1 MKNNNDQNQKKAAND
16 FLSRIAAP
24 GVLRGKTQK
33 KETVEIEQKEILTEQ
48 ASVITKPLEESI
60 DTVQMDTS
68 DLALSSARQDSSST
82 TKKKSAKNQIKKKKP
97 SELKQL
103 STTRIDTEL
112 MGLLKLCQGLEQ
124 KSNHDILNSIGLDWL
139 KRNRNDLYQR
149 VLAS

>member
-33 KETVEIEQKEILTEQ
+33 KETVEIEQEEILTEQ
-48 ASVITKPLEESI
+48 PSVITKPLEKNAA
-60 DTVQMDTS
+60 TVQMDTS
-68 DLALSSARQDSSST
+68 DLVSSST
-82 TKKKSAKNQIKKKKP
+82 TKKKSAKNQNLCRELGIKKKKP
-97 SELKQL
+97 SKLKQL

-112 MGLLKLCQGLEQ
+112 MGLLKLCRGLEQ